1 MEKVGKY
8 KKVLAEYEN
17 LLNDIDNLIDESPF
31 KLNFIIE
38 KLGLT
43 RGTFYHKRKKNN
55 FTLNEMQT
63 MLSLFEQV
71 A

>member
-1 MEKVGKY
+1 MTKY
-8 KKVLAEYEN
+8 KKVLEDYEN
-17 LLNDIDNLIDESPF
+17 LLNNIDNLIDESPL
-31 KLNFIIE
+31 KLNYIIE

-63 MLSLFEQV
+63 MLNLFERV